1 MTKIEQDFQNENI
14 DSQTLI
20 QDFFSTYPE
29 YIEQKEI
36 ITQAWNFLL
45 EKSYLSNRYLGML
58 SSILLPYFKRALFIY
73 VVKFF

>member
-45 EKSYLSNRYLGML
+45 EKSKNEIKEKQEQINTLIAKENDYT
-58 SSILLPYFKRALFIY
+58 KE
-73 VVKFF
+73 